1 MSIITYE
8 ARDAVALLRMDDG
21 KANAMGYALLDEL
34 DAALDRA
41 EREASAVVVVGR
53 AGRFCA
59 GFDLGEMMGGIERV
73 RALVTRGAGLL
84 TRLYGLPMP
93 VVAACTGHALAGGA
107 LMLLTADVRVAARGR
122 YKIGLNEVQI
132 GMPLPVLGIELC
144 RDRLSPMHLMASTLF
159 ATVVDPEGAVVA
171 GWVDELADDASVVD
185 VAAERAK
192 QLSALPRVA
201 YGKTKLALRERTIEY
216 VRKTLAEDMARLT
229 PPAK

>member
-1 MSIITYE
+1 
-8 ARDAVALLRMDDG
+8 
-21 KANAMGYALLDEL
+21 
-34 DAALDRA
+34 
-41 EREASAVVVVGR
+41 
-53 AGRFCA
+53 
-59 GFDLGEMMGGIERV
+59 
-73 RALVTRGAGLL
+73 
-84 TRLYGLPMP
+84 
-93 VVAACTGHALAGGA
+93 
-107 LMLLTADVRVAARGR
+107 MLLTADVRVAARGR

-192 QLSALPRVA
+192 QLSALPRGA
-201 YGKTKLALRERTIEY
+201 YGKTKLALRERTIQY
-216 VRKTLAEDMARLT
+216 VRETLAEDMARLT